1 MRYIKIKSKSW
12 GRENKKGNIVMRL
25 IFSFL
30 KLIVPKANPDFDDR
44 ISIAAYW
51 LLEFE
56 DEHSTPEREIGLNSN
71 EDVIMK
77 MPYRDNY
84 GYWVDNNL
92 TFDDFQKTFES
103 VEITKEYFDEKWKIE
118 P

>member
-1 MRYIKIKSKSW
+1 MRYIKVKSK
-12 GRENKKGNIVMRL
+12 GGVEDKKGNVIMKL
-25 IFSFL
+25 ILSFL
-30 KLIVPKANPDFDDR
+30 KLVVPKANPDYDSKIDLV
-44 ISIAAYW
+44 SYW

-77 MPYRDNY
+77 MPYKDNY

-92 TFDDFQKTFES
+92 TFDDFHKTFE
-103 VEITKEYFDEKWKIE
+103 VVDITKEFFEEKWIAE
-118 P
+118 L